1 MIERSAPQ
9 ITMDEVFFPV
19 IEEPVYMEVSKGKMK
34 KVSGYKAIVKR
45 DTGSVFSVVSDN
57 YRLIDNR
64 EAYEMAD
71 FVVRELFE
79 GKRLDDFSIFN
90 VLMPKTQSSC
100 RLDLILPNNFNTLF
114 GLESESYTPFV
125 RISNRYNRTLVLS

>member
-1 MIERSAPQ
+1 MFCNSWQDLIINQLKYTAMIERSAPQ

-64 EAYEMAD
+64 AA
-71 FVVRELFE
+71 
-79 GKRLDDFSIFN
+79 
-90 VLMPKTQSSC
+90 
-100 RLDLILPNNFNTLF
+100 
-114 GLESESYTPFV
+114 
-125 RISNRYNRTLVLS
+125 

>member
-1 MIERSAPQ
+1 MFCNSWQDLIINQLKYTAMIERSAPQ

-19 IEEPVYMEVSKGKMK
+19 IEEPVYREDSKGKMK

-64 EAYEMAD
+64 EA
-71 FVVRELFE
+71 
-79 GKRLDDFSIFN
+79 
-90 VLMPKTQSSC
+90 
-100 RLDLILPNNFNTLF
+100 
-114 GLESESYTPFV
+114 
-125 RISNRYNRTLVLS
+125 

>member
-71 FVVRELFE
+71 FVVRELF
-79 GKRLDDFSIFN
+79 
-90 VLMPKTQSSC
+90 
-100 RLDLILPNNFNTLF
+100 
-114 GLESESYTPFV
+114 
-125 RISNRYNRTLVLS
+125 

>member
-45 DTGSVFSVVSDN
+45 NTGSVFSVVSDN
-57 YRLIDNR
+57 
-64 EAYEMAD
+64 
-71 FVVRELFE
+71 
-79 GKRLDDFSIFN
+79 
-90 VLMPKTQSSC
+90 
-100 RLDLILPNNFNTLF
+100 
-114 GLESESYTPFV
+114 
-125 RISNRYNRTLVLS
+125 